1 MFIIMLLSFEVGGG
15 QREFVVVV
23 VFLPPS
29 LFFLFLQVPQVLVLL
44 KFMRFLLYSYSEH
57 PKDRHVIFAKTS
69 AHQFV
74 G

>member
-29 LFFLFLQVPQVLVLL
+29 LFSFFYKCL
-44 KFMRFLLYSYSEH
+44 KC
-57 PKDRHVIFAKTS
+57 
-69 AHQFV
+69 
-74 G
+74 